1 MRGLGLAAA
10 AIAGLGAVLG
20 SAAPAQAAWG
30 YFACPSDNFASQFP
44 AAPKMETVTFSMPR
58 HGRALSART
67 YSVTL
72 DNIAYK
78 MLVADYS
85 DRVPDG
91 ASILMEAIFQHTEA
105 DDHGAQNG
113 KVLGNTTSRIEPVG
127 RGATYGRSITTDYPG
142 GAANGGGR
150 NQTNFYF
157 RDGKL
162 YEQSV
167 TILPA
172 NGDYSSPN
180 SSRFVESLLFNLT
193 NMEQETGGKPP
204 IIAGCDAEIQPFKY
218 TIGPTARPDG
228 SR

>member
-1 MRGLGLAAA
+1 MRGLGLAVAAATVA
-10 AIAGLGAVLG
+10 AIAGLG
-20 SAAPAQAAWG
+20 SAPAQAAWG
-30 YFACPSDNFASQFP
+30 YYACPSDNFASQFP
-44 AAPKMETVTFSMPR
+44 AAPKMETTSFSMPR
-58 HGRALSART
+58 HGKALSART
-67 YSVTL
+67 YTATV
-72 DNIAYK
+72 DNIVYK
-78 MLVADYS
+78 MAVADYS

-127 RGATYGRSITTDYPG
+127 RGATYGRSITMDYP
-142 GAANGGGR
+142 NGGGR

-172 NGDYSSPN
+172 NGDYSSPYGG
-180 SSRFVESLLFNLT
+180 RFVESLLFNLT

-204 IIAGCDAEIQPFKY
+204 IIAGCGAEIQPFKF
-218 TIGPTARPDG
+218 TIGPTPRPDG